1 MQRITLRHILI
12 SKTYT
17 MQWEISNSCAR
28 YSAKNHNDSLTH
40 SDKCG
45 KINVNFTKN
54 SLFQLE
60 KWKIYSHGKNISS
73 NQLFSKDVIF
83 TKFLQKMFES
93 KFPPSPQH
101 QCALILFW
109 QKWKK
114 AEMEIGQL
122 TKNAKNNIVILYM

>member
-28 YSAKNHNDSLTH
+28 YSAKKHNDSLTH

-73 NQLFSKDVIF
+73 NQLFSKNVIF
-83 TKFLQKMFES
+83 TKFLQKMYEMRV
-93 KFPPSPQH
+93 
-101 QCALILFW
+101 ARLISH
-109 QKWKK
+109 K
-114 AEMEIGQL
+114 EEISIVSTSVCSHTLL
-122 TKNAKNNIVILYM
+122 TKMEKSRNGNRPTNQKR